1 MKYDLPTQSLG
12 VSSAPK
18 TQAFEAPDVK
28 DYSGKQMQEA
38 GAALMNTGGEI
49 LRVQRDIENT
59 LAEAATM
66 KRLNQLDNGI
76 QEIMMHPETGFMAKF
91 GEDAVKATPGTL
103 NSIRDLHEIL
113 GADIKDPLQR
123 ALWEKHTP
131 SRIKAVKE
139 RIYGHTIN
147 QATTWKINETE
158 AGKKNAA
165 TELKQSMKIDA
176 EGYIIDDS
184 GNRVISHE
192 SATSQPSKKYEVPIR
207 GKKSFSFTPRA
218 LETEVL
224 NEEQKNTI
232 RTAMTDYNMIAMVFA
247 ERDHSQKDIYKQE
260 GLPVKKHGNQKA
272 FGPYQFMP
280 FAWGDW
286 CKKAG
291 VPVNTPKTPE
301 MQDYVAAKNWIR
313 LVNENGGVDGGGVEK
328 AAVAWNGGEG
338 ALSELKAGNLDVLN
352 RKNNPDN
359 PMSTIGNYREK
370 VRYASG
376 KFEESQ
382 TYPNIKLNATL
393 ADKDRALGRS
403 GDSEQAKAERA
414 ETYSEIYSTKTQ
426 ELINNNN
433 PIAEKFYN
441 NYKQFITNPAD
452 KAKLETQFEM
462 KNGENF
468 ATNIFRE
475 AEKTLPDNQQPNLG
489 SMYESIKGSKLTDQ
503 GKKTAYA
510 TLNHLV
516 SQRDGA
522 MRRAKE
528 NASQEIYKMIR
539 DNESPQLILEAININ
554 RSFDQQ
560 EKLAL
565 EDAIR
570 RQTGELS
577 PFQKATAEEKQQRK
591 LGYLAK
597 SFQFQEDYIKGDKT
611 YKPEDIAAQAHL
623 FGDETP
629 ELMAF
634 VAKVNKLKEEV
645 KITDEKLKDTIR
657 TMNVSTIGK
666 DLGLPNLE
674 QQSEDDKAK
683 FTILQREVIK
693 YKTIAIKQ
701 GKPITDEMAILQ
713 ALKPVVTNPGWFALT
728 TTVTPEYL
736 LDTKWSGEPKTWPKE
751 VQRLWI
757 KKRYQ
762 FEKGREPDDQEMAT
776 ALAALKK

>member
-1 MKYDLPTQSLG
+1 MSAPNG
-12 VSSAPK
+12 VSGFTPQGLK
-18 TQAFEAPDVK
+18 TDA
-28 DYSGKQMQEA
+28 
-38 GAALMNTGGEI
+38 
-49 LRVQRDIENT
+49 
-59 LAEAATM
+59 
-66 KRLNQLDNGI
+66 LNQDQKAIIRKAMGP
-76 QEIMMHPETGFMAKF
+76 EYKMMG
-91 GEDAVKATPGTL
+91 
-103 NSIRDLHEIL
+103 
-113 GADIKDPLQR
+113 
-123 ALWEKHTP
+123 
-131 SRIKAVKE
+131 
-139 RIYGHTIN
+139 
-147 QATTWKINETE
+147 
-158 AGKKNAA
+158 
-165 TELKQSMKIDA
+165 
-176 EGYIIDDS
+176 
-184 GNRVISHE
+184 
-192 SATSQPSKKYEVPIR
+192 
-207 GKKSFSFTPRA
+207 
-218 LETEVL
+218 
-224 NEEQKNTI
+224 
-232 RTAMTDYNMIAMVFA
+232 MVFA
-247 ERDHSQKDIYKQE
+247 ERDPSQKDIYKQE
-260 GLPVKKHGNQKA
+260 GIPVKKHGNQQA

-280 FAWGDW
+280 FAWGDY
-286 CKKAG
+286 CKEAG
-291 VPVNTPKTPE
+291 LPANTPQTPE
-301 MQDYVAAKNWIR
+301 NQDYVAAVNWIK
-313 LVNENGGVDGGGVEK
+313 LVDKYGIKN
-328 AAVAWNGGEG
+328 AAIAWNAGEG
-338 ALSELKAGNLDVLN
+338 GLKKYLAGDQSVLE
-352 RKNNPDN
+352 RRNNPNN
-359 PMSTIGNYREK
+359 PRSTVANYVNK
-370 VRYASG
+370 VENYEPQQSSRLKSNLSDLY
-376 KFEESQ
+376 
-382 TYPNIKLNATL
+382 
-393 ADKDRALGRS
+393 RS
-403 GDSEQAKAERA
+403 AGIDQNSEQAKAFSA
-414 ETYSEIYSTKTQ
+414 EVYSKIYAVKT
-426 ELINNNN
+426 EEFINNDD
-433 PIAEKFYN
+433 PRARLFYN
-441 NYKQFITNPAD
+441 NYKTQITDPAMR
-452 KAKLETQFEM
+452 ARLEQKLDM
-462 KNGENF
+462 KDGEHF
-468 ATNIFRE
+468 ATDAWKE
-475 AEKTLPDNQQPNLG
+475 TEKTLPDNQQPDLNTL
-489 SMYESIKGSKLTDQ
+489 YTHIESSKLTDQ

-510 TLNHLV
+510 TLNHFV